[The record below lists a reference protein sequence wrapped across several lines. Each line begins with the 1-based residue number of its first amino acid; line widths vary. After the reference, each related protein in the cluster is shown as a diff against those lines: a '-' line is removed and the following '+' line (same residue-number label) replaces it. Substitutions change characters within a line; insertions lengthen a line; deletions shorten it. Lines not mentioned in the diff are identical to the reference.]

1 MVFGSDGE
9 KVEHHVD
16 QIPGFCRPSGRTH
29 YLKTKYGV
37 RPFFI
42 VHGQGGKNFEKS
54 RNHNGKRQRPARSQQ
69 GCRASEGI

>member
-16 QIPGFCRPSGRTH
+16 QIPGFSRPSGRTH

-37 RPFFI
+37 RPFF
-42 VHGQGGKNFEKS
+42 VDKEETYEESCNRDGQ
-54 RNHNGKRQRPARSQQ
+54 
-69 GCRASEGI
+69 